1 MEMCKHVIREVTQS
15 KEQEELEA
23 NADSLTDEIMQ
34 LLLAE
39 MRYDFDYMVSRRDNR
54 SGQEEEEQN

>member
-1 MEMCKHVIREVTQS
+1 MK
-15 KEQEELEA
+15 
-23 NADSLTDEIMQ
+23 

-39 MRYDFDYMVSRRDNR
+39 MRYDFDYMVSRRDSR